1 LIWNE
6 DDWLTIDYN
15 ENYNS
20 NLSWNKDEKCEGCN
34 RSMRK
39 TFEIKYC
46 LTLNDEIQGKN
57 KIIMNIL

>member
-1 LIWNE
+1 MIWNE
-6 DDWLTIDYN
+6 DDYH
-15 ENYNS
+15 NS

-46 LTLNDEIQGKN
+46 LSVNDEIQGKN